1 MMQII
6 LDQQMFL
13 DHLVNIRV
21 VIRTVKINQSQI
33 LPYRVFSLR
42 KRNRSP
48 NSGNVSDIFE
58 LFPTDELI
66 WLRNMVMRKIIVT

>member
-21 VIRTVKINQSQI
+21 VIRAVKINQAQI
-33 LPYRVFSLR
+33 LHFRVLSLR

-48 NSGNVSDIFE
+48 NSGNVSDVFE
-58 LFPTDELI
+58 LFPTDELLC
-66 WLRNMVMRKIIVT
+66 LRNMVMRKLIVT

>member
-48 NSGNVSDIFE
+48 KSGNVSDIFE

>member
-13 DHLVNIRV
+13 SHLVNIRV
-21 VIRTVKINQSQI
+21 VIRAVKINQGQI
-33 LPYRVFSLR
+33 LPCRVLSLR

-48 NSGNVSDIFE
+48 NSGNVSDVFE
-58 LFPTDELI
+58 LFPIDELI
-66 WLRNMVMRKIIVT
+66 WLKNMVMRKLIVT